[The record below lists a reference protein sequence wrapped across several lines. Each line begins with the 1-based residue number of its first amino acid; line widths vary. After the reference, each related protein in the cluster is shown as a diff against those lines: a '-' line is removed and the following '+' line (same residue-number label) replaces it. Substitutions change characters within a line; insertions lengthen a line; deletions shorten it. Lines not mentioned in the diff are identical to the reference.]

1 MTVVVLL
8 AYAIGVILGLIALR
22 VERCR
27 MVWSH
32 IIRTQLLL
40 VAILISVTAVWQIE
54 SLPDIIWPLLIVVAT
69 GVLLGVSLLTT
80 KGEGRVGRAT
90 LYAMSAAPNTSFF
103 VLPVAAATVGPVGV
117 IVAVLLDRLAAPLWA
132 LYTWILR
139 KHAPR
144 KQRRRTSWIDQ
155 SPNIGVAIGVVL
167 YFTIPAPDW
176 ISVIDLWA
184 GPILAATGA
193 AIFVGSAFHPSQRVN
208 PRKGFKRWAVMV
220 ALRIGLLAPLF
231 IFAPSKP
238 IAIVTI
244 LAALSIPAFGPSQ
257 FSTMYGYSEP
267 EVAAANKYG
276 WYVGAVGV
284 IAALLLVHYQ

>member
-22 VERCR
+22 VERFR
-27 MVWSH
+27 LAWSH

-40 VAILISVTAVWQIE
+40 VAVLISVTAVWQID
-54 SLPDIIWPLLIVVAT
+54 SLSDVTWPLLIVLAA
-69 GVLLGVSLLTT
+69 GVLLAVSLLTT
-80 KGEGRVGRAT
+80 KGEGRAGRAT
-90 LYAMSAAPNTSFF
+90 MYAWSAVPNTAFF

-117 IVAVLLDRLAAPLWA
+117 IVAVLLDRLGAPLWA
-132 LYTWILR
+132 IYTWLLR
-139 KHAPR
+139 KDAPQRQR
-144 KQRRRTSWIDQ
+144 KRTSWIDQ
-155 SPNIGVAIGVVL
+155 SPNVGVAIGVVL
-167 YFTIPAPDW
+167 YFTVPAPDW
-176 ISVIDLWA
+176 TSVIDLWA

-208 PRKGFKRWAVMV
+208 PRKGFRRWAATV
-220 ALRIGLLAPLF
+220 ALRIGLLVPLY
-231 IFAPSKP
+231 IFAPSTP
-238 IAIVTI
+238 VAVVTV
-244 LAALSIPAFGPSQ
+244 LAALSIPAFGASQ
-257 FSTMYGYSEP
+257 FSRIYGYSEP

>member
-22 VERCR
+22 VERFR
-27 MVWSH
+27 LVWSH

-40 VAILISVTAVWQIE
+40 VAILISVTAVWQIQ
-54 SLPDIIWPLLIVVAT
+54 SLSDVIWPLLIVVAA

-80 KGEGRVGRAT
+80 KGERRAGRAS
-90 LYAMSAAPNTSFF
+90 LYAWSAMSNSAFF
-103 VLPVAAATVGPVGV
+103 VLPVAAATVGPTGV
-117 IVAVLLDRLAAPLWA
+117 VVAVLLDRLGAPLWA
-132 LYTWILR
+132 VYTWLLR
-139 KHAPR
+139 KDAPR
-144 KQRRRTSWIDQ
+144 KQRKRTSWIDQ
-155 SPNIGVAIGVVL
+155 SPNVGVAIGVIL
-167 YFTIPAPDW
+167 YLTVPAPDW
-176 ISVIDLWA
+176 TSVIDLWA

-193 AIFVGSAFHPSQRVN
+193 AIFVGSAFHPTQRVS
-208 PRKGFKRWAVMV
+208 PRKGFKRWATTV
-220 ALRIGLLAPLF
+220 ALRIGLLVPLY

-284 IAALLLVHYQ
+284 IAVLLLVHYQ